1 MNHFQYSCLSCLK
14 PLKSSQDACDE
25 CNYINIETENLDER
39 LFLLYFKYLEDK
51 NLYIGSIRRDKLAGG
66 SDFDF
71 DASLQFLDDPEAT
84 GSLLAHYISKKYPD
98 LFKEKSF
105 SGIGFHATTK
115 TLDEKNI
122 ETVKKNLLDPITQ
135 KIKDTYL
142 LLDFLDEEIKI
153 LRSFLFL
160 PVLYDVTSEM
170 LKLTYTFHHIS
181 NAEFR
186 VRVKNH
192 KKTDGLEIKGLNQKT
207 SRLEKLMVIKEKGF
221 SLPVRSLAGF
231 IYDLE
236 TAMGHID
243 KCELLK
249 SQLPKGNGSSWIKLY
264 ENAEYNEKL
273 TQLLSYKSH
282 FPYLNRDHTKNFRNE
297 LNLQDIAETMRTCA
311 GKSAELDLWIYLAC
325 AEVGINPNVEFVE
338 ADADKLSSD
347 YGISLS
353 LALDGNLDKKQQE
366 MMSTSEAYQN
376 LNWLVGKDAA
386 TVLNLPI
393 LSSKRLNIYQLEV
406 FKHQLHSLTL
416 AHRKFAFLELSE
428 ETQADMFRHF
438 IGEDHPNKRLFERYE
453 TASKGIINAAF
464 RLLFVVSGDDFLY
477 DQILPRLKEPLV
489 RKMEHENILRL
500 LWQRKEVKLTDTLLK
515 TINVRGEGALSH
527 FIAGGPK
534 NADKIPEGGKLQILG
549 EAFEFLVAQGKN
561 GALDI
566 RPINRLCTIISNY
579 QEKYPSAYFTML
591 YQMAVTSFTDLPRF
605 KAR

>member
-1 MNHFQYSCLSCLK
+1 MNHFQHICLSCLK
-14 PLKSSQDACDE
+14 PLQPSQDSCDE
-25 CNYINIETENLDER
+25 CQYFNIKTKNLDER

-66 SDFDF
+66 SNFDF
-71 DASLQFLDDPEAT
+71 DASLKFLDDPETT
-84 GSLLAHYISKKYPD
+84 GSLLSHYISKKYPD

-105 SGIGFHATTK
+105 SGIGFKPSAK
-115 TLDEKNI
+115 TLDEENI
-122 ETVKKNLLDPITQ
+122 ETVKKNLLDPITK
-135 KIKDTYL
+135 KIKETYL
-142 LLDFLDEEIKI
+142 SLDFLDEEIKI

-160 PVLYDVTSEM
+160 PALYDVTSEM
-170 LKLTYTFHHIS
+170 LKLSYTFQHIS

-186 VRVKNH
+186 LRVKNYR
-192 KKTDGLEIKGLNQKT
+192 KTDILEIKGLKPES
-207 SRLEKLMVIKEKGF
+207 SRLEQLMVLKEKGF
-221 SLPVRSLAGF
+221 ALAVRSLAGF
-231 IYDLE
+231 IYELE
-236 TAMGHID
+236 TAMGHVD

-249 SQLPKGNGSSWIKLY
+249 SQLPKGNGSTWIKFY
-264 ENAEYNEKL
+264 ANSEYNEKL
-273 TQLLSYKSH
+273 TQLLSYKTH

-325 AEVGINPNVEFVE
+325 AEVGINPNVEFDE

-347 YGISLS
+347 YGISFS

-366 MMSTSEAYQN
+366 MVSTSEAYQN
-376 LNWLVGKDAA
+376 LKWLVGKDA
-386 TVLNLPI
+386 TNVLNLPI
-393 LSSKRLNIYQLEV
+393 LVGRRLNVYQLEV

-428 ETQADMFRHF
+428 EAQADLFRHF
-438 IGEDHPNKRLFERYE
+438 VSEDHPNKRLFERYE
-453 TASKGIINAAF
+453 TAAKGMINQVF
-464 RLLFVVSGDDFLY
+464 RLLFVVAEDEFLY
-477 DQILPRLKEPLV
+477 DQIMPLLKEPLV
-489 RKMEHENILRL
+489 RKMEHENIMRL

-515 TINVRGEGALSH
+515 TINAQDKGALSH

-534 NADKIPEGGKLQILG
+534 NVDKIPEGGKLNISG
-549 EAFEFLVAQGKN
+549 EAFEFLVAQVQS

-566 RPINRLCTIISNY
+566 RSINRICTIINTY

>member
-1 MNHFQYSCLSCLK
+1 MNHFQHICLSCLK
-14 PLKSSQDACDE
+14 PLQPSQDSCDE
-25 CNYINIETENLDER
+25 CQYFNIKTKNLDER

-51 NLYIGSIRRDKLAGG
+51 NLYIGSIRRDKLAGR
-66 SDFDF
+66 SNFDF
-71 DASLQFLDDPEAT
+71 DASLKFLDDPETT
-84 GSLLAHYISKKYPD
+84 GSLLSHYISKKYPD

-105 SGIGFHATTK
+105 SGIGFKPSAK
-115 TLDEKNI
+115 TLDEENI
-122 ETVKKNLLDPITQ
+122 ETVKKNLLDPITK
-135 KIKDTYL
+135 KIKETYL
-142 LLDFLDEEIKI
+142 SLDFLDEEIKI

-160 PVLYDVTSEM
+160 PALYDVTSEM
-170 LKLTYTFHHIS
+170 LKLSYTFQHIS

-186 VRVKNH
+186 LRVKNYR
-192 KKTDGLEIKGLNQKT
+192 KTDILEIKGLKPES
-207 SRLEKLMVIKEKGF
+207 SRLEQLMVLKEKGF
-221 SLPVRSLAGF
+221 ALAVRSLAGF
-231 IYDLE
+231 IYELE
-236 TAMGHID
+236 TAMGHVD

-249 SQLPKGNGSSWIKLY
+249 SQLPKGNGSTWIKFY
-264 ENAEYNEKL
+264 ANSEYNEKL
-273 TQLLSYKSH
+273 TQLLSYKTH

-325 AEVGINPNVEFVE
+325 AEVGINPNVEFDE

-366 MMSTSEAYQN
+366 MVSTSEAYQN
-376 LNWLVGKDAA
+376 LKWLVGKDA
-386 TVLNLPI
+386 TNVLNLPI
-393 LSSKRLNIYQLEV
+393 LVGRRLNVYQLEV

-428 ETQADMFRHF
+428 EAQADLFRHF
-438 IGEDHPNKRLFERYE
+438 VSEDHPNKRLFERYE
-453 TASKGIINAAF
+453 TAAKGMINQVF
-464 RLLFVVSGDDFLY
+464 RLLFVVAEDEFLY
-477 DQILPRLKEPLV
+477 DQIMPLLKEPLV
-489 RKMEHENILRL
+489 RKMEHENIMRL

-515 TINVRGEGALSH
+515 TINAQDKGALSH

-534 NADKIPEGGKLQILG
+534 NVDKIPEGGKLNISG
-549 EAFEFLVAQGKN
+549 EAFEFLVAQGQS

-566 RPINRLCTIISNY
+566 RSINRICTIINTY